1 MRLIF
6 LLLLFTSFELYAKVT
21 ASVDQSKIRYGQ
33 SLQLNIK
40 SDNAAGLSP
49 NLSQLKRSFKV
60 VGSSK
65 VSRPYIKNGRRQ
77 IKTLWFYIL
86 QPRLSG
92 NLTIPVIKV
101 NGEKTNAI
109 KVSVKAIKK
118 AKPSQTKKK
127 LIKKIENAHNIIV
140 KATLSKKKLYPNEI
154 LEYHLSI
161 NAPRE
166 KKGEFQVNAPF
177 IADAIVLPLA
187 PRSTKETTLRGK
199 PRTIHAQSYAIFA
212 EQVAIYQIEPA
223 RITYSEPSLQ
233 GNPKNVLLKANSL
246 HFEIAPKANQTSLGY
261 WLPSDSISLTQTFDI
276 PNNLKKGDTINRTIT
291 LKAQGLDVDSLPL
304 MSTLTHENIRMSLED
319 VRLDSKVIAG
329 KLIATRSETVSMTF
343 KSSGS
348 MSIEP
353 IDIHWWN
360 TKVDQARVATIQA
373 YSFTIKDPVSPTSTA
388 QQDVKEVI
396 TNAPIAH
403 TSPPK
408 ALSAKDTA
416 TGVSEKVFSDN
427 QLNALIGLLF
437 ALLVITTAGW
447 LISTRRK
454 KPSSLLEPKIGS

>member
-49 NLSQLKRSFKV
+49 NLSKLKRSFKV

-86 QPRLSG
+86 QPKRSG
-92 NLTIPVIKV
+92 NLTIPVINV

-109 KVSVKAIKK
+109 KVSVKPIKK
-118 AKPSQTKKK
+118 AKATQTQKKA
-127 LIKKIENAHNIIV
+127 IKKIENTHNIIV
-140 KATLSKKKLYPNEI
+140 KASLNKKKLYPSEI
-154 LEYHLSI
+154 LEYRLSI
-161 NAPRE
+161 NAPKE
-166 KKGEFQVNAPF
+166 KNGIFQIKAPF
-177 IADAIVLPLA
+177 IAGAIVLPLA
-187 PRSTKETTLRGK
+187 AMSTKEATLRGK
-199 PRTIHAQSYAIFA
+199 PRSIHSQSYAIFA
-212 EQVAIYQIEPA
+212 EKVAIYQIEPA
-223 RITYSEPSLQ
+223 RVTYSEPSLQ
-233 GNPKNVLLKANSL
+233 GNPKDILLKANSL

-304 MSTLTHENIRMSLED
+304 MSTLTHENIRMSLQD
-319 VRLDSKVIAG
+319 VRLDSEVIAG

-373 YSFTIKDPVSPTSTA
+373 YSFTIKDSVPPIPTA
-388 QQDVKEVI
+388 QQDLKKVVNNAAI
-396 TNAPIAH
+396 TAKF
-403 TSPPK
+403 PPK
-408 ALSAKDTA
+408 AIPAKDTP
-416 TGVSEKVFSDN
+416 TGVADKMFSDN

-447 LISTRRK
+447 LISTRKK
-454 KPSSLLEPKIGS
+454 KPSSLLEPKIDS